1 MQTLQ
6 IIGKLWNDGANT
18 YHSAEIICD
27 YSLPTEKTFYVP
39 FSYGYEN
46 QYIHNSIKL
55 LADIGELPKDTTSQ
69 IAVKNLGIELITSYT
84 NCKKRDLIHLK
95 KFKCSFV
102 GRLST
107 AIGKTYKIKEVI
119 EAVNEEE
126 ATKKLYDKYEH
137 ITELIIK

>member
-55 LADIGELPKDTTSQ
+55 LADIGELPKDTISQ
-69 IAVKNLGIELITSYT
+69 IAVKNLGIELTTSYT
-84 NCKKRDLIHLK
+84 NCKKRDLIQK
-95 KFKCSFV
+95 
-102 GRLST
+102 
-107 AIGKTYKIKEVI
+107 
-119 EAVNEEE
+119 
-126 ATKKLYDKYEH
+126 
-137 ITELIIK
+137 IIK